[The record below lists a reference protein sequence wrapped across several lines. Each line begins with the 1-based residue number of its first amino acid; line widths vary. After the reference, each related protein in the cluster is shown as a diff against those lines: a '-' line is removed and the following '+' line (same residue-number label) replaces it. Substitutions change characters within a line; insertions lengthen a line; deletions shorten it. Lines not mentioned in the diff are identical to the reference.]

1 MSRPPK
7 SLTVKLVGAL
17 VAVSAVLPLSAQ
29 ASLPRRPRL
38 VVGIVINGLDID
50 KVYQLRE
57 HLTSGGFNRLL
68 DKGVTFTNISYGS
81 PLDDAAA
88 TAVLMT
94 GAAPAVNGIAARE
107 VYDTSSRTARPVL
120 LDTSTIGNFTDETF
134 SPKSLRVSTLADE
147 LRIDTS
153 GLGMVHAVSPD
164 ATTSIIMA
172 GHAGNSACW
181 ITDKTGKWASSTYYT
196 ELPTSIQQLNHL
208 RPLAARLDTI
218 RWSPT
223 LPDGAYS
230 ELPSHKKI
238 YSFNH
243 TFISSEADRFARY
256 KLSAPVNSEVT
267 TVSLDFLKML
277 NMGKREPVDMLEVNY
292 TVQPYTYSRQ
302 ADTRVELLD
311 SYMRL
316 DRDLARLFA
325 TIDSQGPGLDK
336 TLIWVAGTP
345 ATNASQSDEERW
357 RIPGGE
363 FSPERAVSLLKV
375 NLMSLYGNGDWV
387 TGYYNNQI
395 YLNRE
400 LIQQRGKD
408 LNEIRRESAD
418 FLRRMSGVTYAV
430 TIDQAIA
437 ANESA
442 DSPFPPARNIDIDT
456 AGDVIISVA
465 PGWEIVQNANSQ
477 INRTVERGKASSSA
491 AFIMCPDIDARVIDT
506 PVDARVIAP
515 TLARLLRIRS
525 PNGARLSPVRL

>member
-1 MSRPPK
+1 MSRPYK
-7 SLTVKLVGAL
+7 SLSIKLVGAL
-17 VAVSAVLPLSAQ
+17 VAASAVLPLSAQ
-29 ASLPRRPRL
+29 TSLPRRPKL

-57 HLTSGGFNRLL
+57 HFTSGGFNKLL
-68 DKGVTFTNISYGS
+68 DKGVTFTNINYGS

-88 TAVLMT
+88 TAVIMT
-94 GAAPAVNGIAARE
+94 GASPAVNGIAASE
-107 VYDTSSRTARPVL
+107 VYDFTSRSPRPVL
-120 LDTSTIGNFTDETF
+120 LDAATIGNFTDETY

-181 ITDKTGKWASSTYYT
+181 IADKTGKWASSTYYT
-196 ELPTSIQQLNHL
+196 ELPTSIQQLNHM
-208 RPLAARLDTI
+208 RPLSTRLDTI

-223 LPDGAYS
+223 LPEAAYS

-243 TFISSEADRFARY
+243 TFNGDTDRYTRY
-256 KLSAPVNSEVT
+256 KLSAPVNDEVT
-267 TVSLDFLKML
+267 SVSLDFLKLL

-292 TVQPYTYSRQ
+292 TVQPYTYSGQ
-302 ADTRVELLD
+302 ADTRVEQLD
-311 SYMRL
+311 SYLRL
-316 DRDLARLFA
+316 DRDLARLFDA
-325 TIDSQGPGLDK
+325 IESQGPGLDK
-336 TLIWVAGTP
+336 TLVWVAGTP
-345 ATNASQSDEERW
+345 ASNAAVSDEERW
-357 RIPGGE
+357 NIPGGE
-363 FSPERAVSLLKV
+363 FSADRAVSLLKV
-375 NLMSLYGNGDWV
+375 NLMSIYGNGDWV

-395 YLNRE
+395 YLNRD

-418 FLRRMSGVTYAV
+418 FLRRMTGVTYAV

-456 AGDVIISVA
+456 AGDVLISVA
-465 PGWEIVQNANSQ
+465 PGWQIVQNANSAH
-477 INRTVERGKASSSA
+477 NKTVERARASNSA
-491 AFIMCPDIDARVIDT
+491 AFIMHPDVDARIIDT
-506 PVDARVIAP
+506 PVDARVVAP
-515 TLARLLRIRS
+515 TVARLLRIRS
-525 PNGARLSPVRL
+525 PNGGRLAPVRL

>member
-1 MSRPPK
+1 MSRPHK
-7 SLTVKLVGAL
+7 SLTIKLVGAL

-29 ASLPRRPRL
+29 TALPRRPKL
-38 VVGIVINGLDID
+38 VVGIVINGLEID

-57 HLTSGGFNRLL
+57 HLTSGGFNKLL
-68 DKGVTFTNISYGS
+68 DKGVTFTNIEYGS

-88 TAVLMT
+88 TAVLVT
-94 GAAPAVNGIAARE
+94 GAAPAVNGIAASE
-107 VYDTSSRTARPVL
+107 VYDIASRTGRPVL
-120 LDTSTIGNFTDETF
+120 LDASTIGNFTDETF
-134 SPKSLRVSTLADE
+134 SPKALRVSTLADE

-153 GLGMVHAVSPD
+153 GLGMVHAISPD

-196 ELPTSIQQLNHL
+196 ELPTTIQQLNHM

-218 RWSPT
+218 RWTPT

-243 TFISSEADRFARY
+243 TFAGGDAERYARY
-256 KLSAPVNSEVT
+256 KMSAPVNSEVT
-267 TVSLDFLKML
+267 SVSIDFLKAL
-277 NMGKREPVDMLEVNY
+277 SMGKREPVDMLELNY
-292 TVQPYTYSRQ
+292 TLQPYTYSSQ
-302 ADTRVELLD
+302 PDTRVELLD
-311 SYMRL
+311 SYLRL

-325 TIDSQGPGLDK
+325 TIEAQGPGLDK

-345 ATNASQSDEERW
+345 ASNASVSDEERW
-357 RIPGGE
+357 NIPGGE

-418 FLRRMSGVTYAV
+418 FLRRLSGVTYAV
-430 TIDQAIA
+430 TIEQAVA
-437 ANESA
+437 ANGSA
-442 DSPFPPARNIDIDT
+442 DSPFPPARNLDIDT
-456 AGDVIISVA
+456 AGDIIISIA
-465 PGWEIVQNANSQ
+465 PGWKIVQNANSET
-477 INRTVERGKASSSA
+477 NKTVERVRASSSA
-491 AFIMCPDIDARVIDT
+491 AFIMHPDVDARTIDT
-506 PVDARVIAP
+506 PVDARVVAP
-515 TLARLLRIRS
+515 TVARLLRIRS
-525 PNGARLSPVRL
+525 PNGARLAPVRL